1 MKVRRKSSPALA
13 SMEKYYVEGHASWD
27 IGRPQPSITNL
38 VASTSFGDPIV
49 EVGCG
54 TGEHCFLLAARG
66 YAVTGVDMSPTAI
79 VTANKKKT
87 ERGLDV
93 TFVQANVLEWSSPRR
108 FETVLDVGFFH
119 CLGDDDVQRYLVRLA
134 ELLDI
139 GGRIHLLCIRE
150 SPHDSGGWPYA
161 YQRAE
166 LERIFA
172 SGWKIES
179 IVGAT
184 DHNAFGPDGLDAL
197 LLNAERTG

>member
-1 MKVRRKSSPALA
+1 MKVRRQSSPALA

-27 IGRPQPSITNL
+27 IGKPQPTIANL
-38 VASTSFGDPIV
+38 VASTRLGNPIV

-54 TGEHCFLLAARG
+54 TGEHCLLLAAKG

-79 VTANKKKT
+79 LTANKKKS
-87 ERGLDV
+87 ERNLDV
-93 TFVQANVLEWSSPRR
+93 TFVQANVLEWSPPRP
-108 FETVLDVGFFH
+108 FKTVLDVGFFH
-119 CLGDDDVQRYLVRLA
+119 CLADHDVKRYLVGLT

-139 GGRIHLLCIRE
+139 GGRLHLLCIRE
-150 SPHDSGGWPYA
+150 SPHDSAAWPYA

-172 SGWKIES
+172 SGWKVES
-179 IVGAT
+179 IVDAT

>member
-27 IGRPQPSITNL
+27 IGKPQPSIADL
-38 VASTSFGDPIV
+38 VASTELANPIV

-54 TGEHCFLLAARG
+54 TGEHCFLLAAKG
-66 YAVTGVDMSPTAI
+66 YAVTGVDMSPTA
-79 VTANKKKT
+79 VSTANEKNK
-87 ERGLDV
+87 ERNLDV
-93 TFVQANVLEWSSPRR
+93 TFVQANVLEWSPPRP
-108 FETVLDVGFFH
+108 FKTVLDVGFFH
-119 CLGDDDVQRYLVRLA
+119 CLSDRDVKRYLVRLT
-134 ELLDI
+134 ELLEV
-139 GGRIHLLCIRE
+139 GGRLHLLCLRE

-172 SGWKIES
+172 SGWKVES